1 MHRQLLRTMVD
12 QVERAALAAQ
22 GAVALSQQ
30 ARNAFEDEH
39 KRLQEIL
46 QQLRSTL
53 TQGRM

>member
-46 QQLRSTL
+46 QQLQAAV